1 MRFFP
6 GWGVGGRL
14 YKLYSLLCTQN
25 EEEDNMLIRQLMDGE
40 GNGIP
45 ASLQTPKKRLSRKE
59 EIFSFCKKELI

>member
-1 MRFFP
+1 
-6 GWGVGGRL
+6 
-14 YKLYSLLCTQN
+14 LYSLLCTQN

-45 ASLQTPKKRLSRKE
+45 VSLQTPKKRLSRKE